1 MSMLK
6 VWSEDEC
13 LYLDYENEDEFFLI
27 PETSKLPLPIVPRR
41 PHPRVNLTQKDLGE
55 RVLVFGDKRGILRY
69 IGPTHFESGEWC
81 GVELDLPEG
90 KNNGQISGTDYF
102 HCLPNHGLFVPSHCV
117 ELLKDIQPKRF
128 SLCLRD
134 IESGSSTSSS
144 LAENESDLPTS
155 FDEGRSYLQFKARHR
170 KKLLNCGSEMK
181 SMQAKH
187 QRPKT
192 ARSGGSGASNSANN
206 SGNRLPVTRIPVPE
220 ARRSSPSVSRRKR
233 HVAGSES
240 VKKNEMTDILDPN
253 VKSKPVLPS
262 GGAGNTFFFFFLKQK
277 NILW

>member
-1 MSMLK
+1 MGAVQICNSLRPQLEEVLK
-6 VWSEDEC
+6 ISVV
-13 LYLDYENEDEFFLI
+13 FLQI

-55 RVLVFGDKRGILRY
+55 RVLVFGEKRGILRY

-170 KKLLNCGSEMK
+170 KKLSCGNEMK

-187 QRPKT
+187 HQRPKT
-192 ARSGGSGASNSANN
+192 TRSTNATVTPSTGGTAGTTA
-206 SGNRLPVTRIPVPE
+206 GGG
-220 ARRSSPSVSRRKR
+220 VS
-233 HVAGSES
+233 
-240 VKKNEMTDILDPN
+240 
-253 VKSKPVLPS
+253 
-262 GGAGNTFFFFFLKQK
+262 
-277 NILW
+277 